1 MTSQNDFDLSGDLKV
16 HSFAELLVEIA
27 AAKLSGSARIS
38 CGDRKLIVY
47 FDDGAVI
54 FAVSNARRFRLFDVL
69 LREGRIDKE
78 LLSKT
83 PNFANDIEFAAVL
96 KEAGRL
102 TESEVKELFERQV
115 SEILTEA
122 MALTDGE
129 WAFSPLAR
137 LRSGIRTTIDLGHML
152 LEHARNVS
160 LDAISLRFKSME
172 EKFASLENSTSAI
185 ELDPQE
191 AFVLSRLTSEPN
203 TLADVRFMTGLQEND
218 ALKTLY
224 TLWFAGFI
232 VRTNWEA
239 VFSDKFVSR
248 VRGANLK
255 LTKSA
260 TTIQKPKAPEPE
272 KPEPVKEEEPV
283 PEFKEISLEAYL
295 ERIEKAESHY
305 DILGLGHDAKLPD
318 IRNSYFELAKL
329 FHPDRYHRAGA
340 DVLRRVENAFSKLA
354 QAHEALRDPKSRTK
368 YDNELRRQIADKKL
382 QGEKPMEVKV
392 QGNLLNSERAGQ
404 EFEHGRGLLADGDY
418 EEALPYLARAAHLDP
433 QMARYHAF
441 YGKALS
447 FTDNGRH
454 KAEGEMQAAIK
465 LEPNNA
471 TYRLMLAEFFVNVKL
486 VKRAEGEL
494 NRLLAIAPDNKEAR
508 VLLDSLKQK

>member
-1 MTSQNDFDLSGDLKV
+1 MTSQNDFDLGGDLKA

-38 CGDRKLIVY
+38 RADQKLIAY

-54 FAVSNARRFRLFDVL
+54 FAVSNARRYRLFDVL

-78 LLSKT
+78 LLGKT
-83 PNFANDIEFAAVL
+83 PNFANDIEVATVL
-96 KEAGRL
+96 KDTGKL
-102 TESEVKELFERQV
+102 TEDEVKELFEKQV
-115 SEILTEA
+115 SDILIEA
-122 MALTDGE
+122 MALADGE
-129 WAFSPLAR
+129 WTFSPLAR
-137 LRSGIRTTIDLGHML
+137 LRSGIRTNIDLGHML
-152 LEHARNVS
+152 LDHARSVS
-160 LDAISLRFKSME
+160 LEAVSLRFKSME
-172 EKFASLENSTSAI
+172 EKFASLENSTPAI

-203 TLADVRFMTGLQEND
+203 TLADVRFMTGLQESD

-224 TLWFAGFI
+224 TLWFAGLI
-232 VRTNWEA
+232 VRSNWEA
-239 VFSDKFVSR
+239 AFPETFVSR

-255 LTKSA
+255 LTRSA
-260 TTIQKPKAPEPE
+260 ATIQKPKAPEPE
-272 KPEPVKEEEPV
+272 KAQPIKEEESL
-283 PEFKEISLEAYL
+283 PEFKEISLEEYL
-295 ERIEKAESHY
+295 DRIERSESHY
-305 DILGLGHDAKLPD
+305 DILGLEHDAKLPD

-368 YDNELRRQIADKKL
+368 YDNEMRRQIADKKL

-392 QGNLLNSERAGQ
+392 HGNQLNAERAGH
-404 EFEHGRGLLADGDY
+404 EFEHGRGLLSDGDY
-418 EEALPYLARAAHLDP
+418 EEALPYLARAVHLDS

-454 KAEGEMQAAIK
+454 KAEGEMQAAIR

-471 TYRLMLAEFFVNVKL
+471 TYRRMLAEFFVNVKL
-486 VKRAEGEL
+486 VKRAEGAL

-508 VLLDSLKQK
+508 LLLDSLKQK